1 MVKDDDIVSDNGDS
15 DGSVAA
21 QGQNKSQ
28 ENDAE
33 AIEKNVEK
41 DVEKEVAK
49 EVEKEVEEEVE
60 DGGPREN
67 TNTGSTQKRTV
78 TRRNPTDI
86 ELESEGDD
94 PELEDSGPD
103 PGEDALL
110 PLPIL
115 HMIEGE
121 DPLTPSKEKKAP
133 QVDNPQKDAPQQEE
147 GEGNKRPSEGHP
159 GLLRQRKRRRP
170 SEGHPGLLRQRKR
183 RRPSKGH
190 PGLLRQKNEAGGDV
204 DPESTDAPESVRSPA
219 PAPDVDRAVLTTLGG
234 WEAGGISKC

>member
-1 MVKDDDIVSDNGDS
+1 MPAPAP
-15 DGSVAA
+15 AA
-21 QGQNKSQ
+21 GGGPREEEDPGRPADERERQL

-33 AIEKNVEK
+33 AIEKKVEK
-41 DVEKEVAK
+41 DVEKEVAKDVAK

-67 TNTGSTQKRTV
+67 TNTGSTPKRTV
-78 TRRNPTDI
+78 TRRNRTDI

-121 DPLTPSKEKKAP
+121 DPLTPSKEKKNNTKVTKSA
-133 QVDNPQKDAPQQEE
+133 
-147 GEGNKRPSEGHP
+147 
-159 GLLRQRKRRRP
+159 
-170 SEGHPGLLRQRKR
+170 
-183 RRPSKGH
+183 SK
-190 PGLLRQKNEAGGDV
+190 KF
-204 DPESTDAPESVRSPA
+204 
-219 PAPDVDRAVLTTLGG
+219 
-234 WEAGGISKC
+234 